1 MLESKDGKIIE
12 DGSAGTDLEF
22 KCSICLKKYFTREDL
37 GTHMKTSHLEK
48 LVCEFCDTSLSDK
61 KQLSKH
67 ISNIHGAKNII
78 YKCEV
83 CNLEF
88 KLKPSFEMHMKK
100 THQGIKDYK
109 CDLCPKDFFSKG
121 GLDSHLNDFHKMGK
135 IIECDI
141 CKMTFTR
148 NHSLKNHIS
157 IHHTERETK
166 IPKVYK
172 CEQCERQY
180 VQYNVV
186 PSATYK
192 DDS

>member
-1 MLESKDGKIIE
+1 MLSMIESLVFHFHFFHSEMLESKDGKTIE
-12 DGSAGTDLEF
+12 DGSEDLMNAGTDLQF

-88 KLKPSFEMHMKK
+88 KLKPTFEMHMICLNC
-100 THQGIKDYK
+100 GY
-109 CDLCPKDFFSKG
+109 DLSKY
-121 GLDSHLNDFHKMGK
+121 LNRTGP
-135 IIECDI
+135 
-141 CKMTFTR
+141 
-148 NHSLKNHIS
+148 L
-157 IHHTERETK
+157 
-166 IPKVYK
+166 
-172 CEQCERQY
+172 
-180 VQYNVV
+180 
-186 PSATYK
+186 
-192 DDS
+192 